1 MTLAP
6 LSRHHSGML
15 DAIWATLVLVAT
27 VWACLTGRT
36 EALGDAIF
44 TGARSAVDLAIGLV
58 GAMAFFLG
66 LMKVAFDGGLREAIA
81 RAIAPLLR
89 RLFPEVPAE
98 HTAMSA
104 MVMNLAST
112 VAGLGNAAT
121 PFGLKAMEELQRL
134 STTPGVATDAMVLFV
149 AINASAVTLL
159 PPLGT
164 IAVRAAAGSTAPAA
178 IWGPTLIATTC
189 STLAAVA
196 AHYALRS
203 RGRFRQ
209 EKAGGDG
216 NVPGEARV
224 AAVAA
229 PGTTSPR
236 DQRLPRFAATGLS
249 RGLIALATFMV
260 PAAVLLALGQAFT
273 APAGSAPA
281 NAQHVLIPAV
291 VAGLLLV
298 GLRGRV
304 PVYQTFIEGAR
315 EGLEV
320 ALRIVPYLI
329 AMLCAIAMLRAS
341 GLLDAT
347 VSVLRPMVAPL
358 GIPAEVLPMALL
370 RPLSG
375 SGAFAV
381 MAETL
386 RTHGPDSFIGLL
398 VSTIQGSTE
407 TTFYV
412 LAIYF
417 GAAQVRNV
425 RHALACGLIAD
436 VAGFAGA
443 VVACRLFFGT
453 AAG

>member
-1 MTLAP
+1 MRRLTRARA
-6 LSRHHSGML
+6 SRHDGGVL
-15 DAIWATLVLVAT
+15 DMIWASLVLVAT

-44 TGARSAVDLAIGLV
+44 VGARAAVDLAIGLG

-66 LMKVAFDGGLREAIA
+66 LMKIAFDGGLREAIA

-89 RLFPEVPAE
+89 RLFPEVPAD
-98 HTAMSA
+98 HPAMSA
-104 MVMNLAST
+104 MVMNLASN

-121 PFGLKAMEELQRL
+121 PFGLKAMEELRHL
-134 STTPGVATDAMVLFV
+134 SITPGVATDAMVLFV

-203 RGRFRQ
+203 RPRFRH
-209 EKAGGDG
+209 AD
-216 NVPGEARV
+216 ARV
-224 AAVAA
+224 GVSVAREAA
-229 PGTTSPR
+229 PPALDPAGAAASSDASTQIP
-236 DQRLPRFAATGLS
+236 AATGLS
-249 RGLIALATFMV
+249 RGLVGVATFVV
-260 PAAVLLALGQAFT
+260 PAAVLVALWRALT
-273 APAGSAPA
+273 SPAAS
-281 NAQHVLIPAV
+281 AQHVLIPAV

-304 PVYQTFIEGAR
+304 RVYQVFIEGAR

-320 ALRIVPYLI
+320 AVRIVPYLV
-329 AMLCAIAMLRAS
+329 AMLSAIAMLRAS

-347 VSVLRPMVAPL
+347 VGALRPLVGPR

-370 RPLSG
+370 RPRSG

-386 RTHGPDSFIGLL
+386 QTHGPDRSIGLL

-412 LAIYF
+412 LALYF

-443 VVACRLFFGT
+443 VVACRLFFG
-453 AAG
+453 AAGG